1 MNKQTIIIAGELSG
15 IGKSIAR
22 LFLENGD
29 NVVLNS
35 INTNQ
40 ITQVFHELGGCENL
54 AIVAGNVSDRV
65 TGIKLLA
72 TAVAKFGSVD
82 VLVNNACV
90 FETKPFFH
98 VDEGYLDR
106 FLDNNLKGTF
116 LITQGIIPQMLKQG
130 YGIVINIGM
139 PFITPMR
146 GAAPNAPVLAPES
159 AVHALTSQ
167 LAAEF
172 GKYNISFNTITPD
185 INSRS
190 MHAATEKL
198 IAGMHLSGG
207 VGELQDIAQMVY
219 TIAKRN
225 L

>member
-1 MNKQTIIIAGELSG
+1 MEKQTIVVAGELSD

-22 LFLENGD
+22 LFLANGD

-35 INTNQ
+35 VNTDQ
-40 ITQVFHELGGCENL
+40 IKQVFHELGGGENL
-54 AIVAGNVSDRV
+54 VLVAGNVSDRV

-72 TAVAKFGSVD
+72 TAMAKFGSVD
-82 VLVNNACV
+82 VLVNNACI
-90 FETKPFFH
+90 FETKPFFN

-106 FLDNNLKGTF
+106 FLDTNLKGTF

-130 YGIVINIGM
+130 YGTVINIGM
-139 PFITPMR
+139 PFITSMR
-146 GAAPNAPVLAPES
+146 GIAPNLAALAPKS
-159 AVHALTSQ
+159 AVHALTLQ

-185 INSRS
+185 INSKS
-190 MHAATEKL
+190 IHAATEKL
-198 IAGMHLSGG
+198 MAGMHLSSR
-207 VGELQDIAQMVY
+207 VGELQDIAQLVY
-219 TIAKRN
+219 TIAKQN

>member
-1 MNKQTIIIAGELSG
+1 MKKQTIVVAGELSG

-22 LFLENGD
+22 LFLDKGD

-35 INTNQ
+35 VNTDK
-40 ITQVFHELGGCENL
+40 ITQLFHELGGGENL
-54 AIVAGNVSDRV
+54 AVVASNVSDRV

-82 VLVNNACV
+82 VLVNNAGV

-106 FLDNNLKGTF
+106 FLDTNLKGPF

-130 YGIVINIGM
+130 KGIVINIGM
-139 PFITPMR
+139 PLINPIR
-146 GAAPNAPVLAPES
+146 GGAPGAAVLAPKG
-159 AVHALTSQ
+159 AVHALTLQ

-172 GKYNISFNTITPD
+172 GEYNISFNTVTPGID
-185 INSRS
+185 SKS
-190 MHAATEKL
+190 MHAATEEF
-198 IAGMHLSGG
+198 IAGMHLSERTAE
-207 VGELQDIAQMVY
+207 VQDIAQMVY
-219 TIAKRN
+219 AIAKKN